1 MADPIFHVGA
11 STLCPHG
18 GQLTTV
24 PGNPR
29 VLVGGQP
36 VATMAD
42 QFLIAGCVFTLPG
55 PKPSPCVTAK
65 WLKPA
70 LRVLAGGQ
78 PVILRTSPG
87 LCQSPDQL
95 PQGPPNVIITQV
107 RAGGM

>member
-1 MADPIFHVGA
+1 MPDPYFHVGA
-11 STLCPHG
+11 SAMCPHG

-29 VLVGGQP
+29 VLLGGEP

-42 QFLIAGCVFTLPG
+42 QYLIAGCAFTLPG

-70 LRVLAGGQ
+70 IRVLVGGQ
-78 PVILRTSPG
+78 PAILRTSPG
-87 LCQSPDQL
+87 LCSSPEQL
-95 PQGPPNVIITQV
+95 PQGPPTVTVTQF
-107 RAGGM
+107 RAMGT